1 MYREQETSRGV
12 RAFGRQGACSFSV
25 VIAVLN
31 EAGRINDLIEGIRAS
46 QRHQGYEI
54 IVVDGDL
61 GERMKTVL
69 LEAFDDIT
77 WSTDSVF
84 GRTMQIFNRHK
95 RTVHVLPQWHD
106 VDTLGDLKLLVRR
119 SENSDFSR
127 SQTLDYINSTNLGDI

>member
-1 MYREQETSRGV
+1 MYREQETRRGV
-12 RAFGRQGACSFSV
+12 RA
-25 VIAVLN
+25 
-31 EAGRINDLIEGIRAS
+31 
-46 QRHQGYEI
+46 
-54 IVVDGDL
+54 
-61 GERMKTVL
+61 
-69 LEAFDDIT
+69 
-77 WSTDSVF
+77 F